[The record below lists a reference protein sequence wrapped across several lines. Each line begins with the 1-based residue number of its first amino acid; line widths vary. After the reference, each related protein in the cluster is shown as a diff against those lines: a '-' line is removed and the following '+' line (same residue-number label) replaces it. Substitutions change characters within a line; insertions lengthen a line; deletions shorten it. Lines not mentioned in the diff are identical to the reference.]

1 MVLKPSL
8 FKWKHFQADIIL
20 QCIRWYLRYS
30 LSSRD
35 LAQMMD
41 EHGIDVSH
49 TTIMRWVHQYG
60 PELDKKI
67 RKKLKPTGDSWKLD
81 ETYIKIKGKWKYL
94 YRAVDQQGSTLDFY
108 LSSHRD
114 QLAAA

>member
-1 MVLKPSL
+1 MI
-8 FKWKHFQADIIL
+8 AE
-20 QCIRWYLRYS
+20 R
-30 LSSRD
+30 
-35 LAQMMD
+35 
-41 EHGIDVSH
+41 GIKVSH
-49 TTIMRWVHQYG
+49 TSIMRWVHQYS

-67 RKKLKPTGDSWKLD
+67 RRKLKPTGDSWKLD